1 MIYLYLQR
9 NERDAMQDIEQY
21 LIEKAD
27 ECARLARAGRE
38 MADSLEAMGNGLLAK
53 AVELD
58 SRRDRESKDARI
70 ARAAKR

>member
-1 MIYLYLQR
+1 
-9 NERDAMQDIEQY
+9 MQDIEHY

-38 MADSLEAMGNGLLAK
+38 VADRLEAMGNDLMAK
-53 AVELD
+53 AVALN
-58 SRRDRESKDARI
+58 SARDRDNKDERV